1 MELKLIKAGRLR
13 QQLDFGDGA
22 CHRCQFLPQMRDAL
36 TEWHVE
42 KEFYKADEIATLP
55 TSMAE
60 EQVSAGIDIE
70 GRARIPVQ
78 RTKPY

>member
-1 MELKLIKAGRLR
+1 
-13 QQLDFGDGA
+13 
-22 CHRCQFLPQMRDAL
+22 MRDAL

>member
-1 MELKLIKAGRLR
+1 
-13 QQLDFGDGA
+13 
-22 CHRCQFLPQMRDAL
+22 MRDAL

-42 KEFYKADEIATLP
+42 KEFHEADQIATLP
-55 TSMAE
+55 TSMAV

-78 RTKPY
+78 RTQPY